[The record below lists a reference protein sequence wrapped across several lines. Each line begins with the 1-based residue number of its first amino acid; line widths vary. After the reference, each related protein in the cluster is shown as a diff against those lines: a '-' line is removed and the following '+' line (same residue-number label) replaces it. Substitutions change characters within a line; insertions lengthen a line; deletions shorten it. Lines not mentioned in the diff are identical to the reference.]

1 MSRRSRLVVALLA
14 AAAFAAGGAAP
25 SVAAPGGSQ
34 GSADTSS
41 GSDYQALSDHKPAG
55 TGSGRK
61 IG

>member
-25 SVAAPGGSQ
+25 SIAAPGGYQ
-34 GSADTSS
+34 GSADIGS
-41 GSDYQALSDHKPAG
+41 GADYQAMSDHKPAG